1 VIRFVHGELVSV
13 DDDSV
18 VIDVGGIGYEVNVSP
33 SFALDLRERGVGAKV
48 RVFTYHCERG
58 GAAAGSGT
66 PMLVGFASELD
77 REFFEELLSVHQLG
91 PVSACKAMAVPV
103 ASIAKAISL
112 GDETALKKLPG
123 VGKQRA
129 RDMISKLQ
137 EKMAPYLA
145 GEEAA
150 AERPAGDDLT
160 AAALGDPHAAWPLPV
175 RSAATHKRRPGGA
188 AGDRRGRRTGP
199 GGLPAQVT
207 ESRGREAMRERRWA
221 AAALFPSDG

>member
-58 GAAAGSGT
+58 GAAGSGT

-160 AAALGDPHAAWPLPV
+160 AAALAILTQLGLSQSEALQ
-175 RSAATHKRRPGGA
+175 RISA
-188 AGDRRGRRTGP
+188 
-199 GGLPAQVT
+199 V
-207 ESRGREAMRERRWA
+207 REAQPEIDEADELVRAVFRRK
-221 AAALFPSDG
+221 

>member
-1 VIRFVHGELVSV
+1 MIRFVHGELVSV

-58 GAAAGSGT
+58 GAAGSGT

-160 AAALGDPHAAWPLPV
+160 AAALAILTQLGLSQSEALQ
-175 RSAATHKRRPGGA
+175 RISA
-188 AGDRRGRRTGP
+188 
-199 GGLPAQVT
+199 V
-207 ESRGREAMRERRWA
+207 REAQPEIDEADELVRAVFRRK
-221 AAALFPSDG
+221 